1 MLNLRSAATD
11 EQAIDQLLQSELD
24 QDFVIGPFVQPPFN
38 TWRVSPIGLVK
49 GKFSNKLRLVYDLS
63 APHSSTVPSLNSLIP
78 SEEFSLKYASVDMAI
93 QAILKTGTGTW
104 LSKADISNAFKLLP
118 IHPSLWCWHGIKW
131 RQRYYFA
138 TKLTFGSKSSPWLFD
153 TFAQALAWILL
164 HVAQC
169 QEVIHYLDDFLLIEP
184 PGSPPR
190 DLGKLRVVFNNLNVP
205 IGEHKVEGPSQAI
218 TFLGVSL
225 DTNTMQAS
233 LPPDK
238 LTRIRTVLRDFTHAR
253 TCTKRQLQSLLGM
266 LNFAMR
272 IIPQGRSFVSRLLAL
287 LSHSQDP
294 EQVLSLDS
302 AAMADLAMWEEFLS
316 SWNGVS
322 LFVPSVSALSPR
334 VVTDAAASTGFA
346 AIFGNLWLAAPWPPQ
361 ILAIPGFTET
371 SSLFELYPIVAA
383 AHTWGRSWSGQTVV
397 FSTDNLAT
405 AEIVNKGDLSFPF
418 VSPF

>member
-1 MLNLRSAATD
+1 MESICNLRKHLLKDVLMVTMDLKDAYLHIMIFPEHQVFLSAYLTSHPTPSLSTFLVQGFTHGFHTGLVSLPHITHECQNLRSAATD
-11 EQAIDQLLQSELD
+11 EQAIDLLLQSELD

-93 QAILKTGTGTW
+93 QVILKTGTGTW

-169 QEVIHYLDDFLLIEP
+169 QEVIHYLDDFLLIES
-184 PGSPPR
+184 PGSPPQ
-190 DLGKLRVVFNNLNVP
+190 DLGKLRAVFNNLNVP
-205 IGEHKVEGPSQAI
+205 IAEHKVEGPSQAI

-238 LTRIRTVLRDFTHAR
+238 LTRIRTVLRDFTRAR

-294 EQVLSLDS
+294 EQMQRQD
-302 AAMADLAMWEEFLS
+302 
-316 SWNGVS
+316 
-322 LFVPSVSALSPR
+322 
-334 VVTDAAASTGFA
+334 
-346 AIFGNLWLAAPWPPQ
+346 
-361 ILAIPGFTET
+361 
-371 SSLFELYPIVAA
+371 
-383 AHTWGRSWSGQTVV
+383 WSGFWAIHTSAGEPGGVMLGQRAD
-397 FSTDNLAT
+397 SW
-405 AEIVNKGDLSFPF
+405 GYPDLRR
-418 VSPF
+418 V

>member
-1 MLNLRSAATD
+1 MTVSRGCCAIFDVAFNLMDCRYRYLMVAINLRSAATD

-205 IGEHKVEGPSQAI
+205 IAEHKVEGPSQAI

-294 EQVLSLDS
+294 EQ
-302 AAMADLAMWEEFLS
+302 ARY
-316 SWNGVS
+316 G
-322 LFVPSVSALSPR
+322 P
-334 VVTDAAASTGFA
+334 GQ
-346 AIFGNLWLAAPWPPQ
+346 PPTC
-361 ILAIPGFTET
+361 PGHNVGP
-371 SSLFELYPIVAA
+371 Y
-383 AHTWGRSWSGQTVV
+383 
-397 FSTDNLAT
+397 D
-405 AEIVNKGDLSFPF
+405 
-418 VSPF
+418 